1 MEKKHISSYWT
12 CVICSQGQ
20 QIAFFCRSSES
31 WDSKAGSSP
40 SILENVYNE
49 KNRFSEENHRN
60 HWKHEKCRN
69 LLWISASF
77 SCFCCFAWQFDF
89 SDKPIPLFDGSCC
102 FTTSLFF
109 STQSCETCDKSIS
122 CLQAVNRPW
131 TLFFSWNLSDFA
143 VSVYL
148 LQYLF
153 SFFLKKMPGRWS
165 RFSPGDQRLAAK
177 KISKFRQRSDLVL
190 SFMTA
195 LWCDDHDGH
204 VSKSKW
210 LQIIMNDS
218 FNI

>member
-1 MEKKHISSYWT
+1 MEKKISRVTGRVSFAAKGSKSPSSAAARRAG
-12 CVICSQGQ
+12 IPRLE
-20 QIAFFCRSSES
+20 AHLRSSKT
-31 WDSKAGSSP
+31 WLYK
-40 SILENVYNE
+40 
-49 KNRFSEENHRN
+49 KNRFSEENHRK

-89 SDKPIPLFDGSCC
+89 SDNPIPLFDGSCC
-102 FTTSLFF
+102 FTTPLFF